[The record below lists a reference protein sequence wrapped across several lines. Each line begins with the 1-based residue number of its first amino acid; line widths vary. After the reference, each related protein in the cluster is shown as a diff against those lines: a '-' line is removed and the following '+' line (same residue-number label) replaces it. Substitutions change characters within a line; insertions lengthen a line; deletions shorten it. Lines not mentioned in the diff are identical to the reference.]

1 MKHTQILRPFAAASI
16 AALALLPLWG
26 AKRAPRILDGWQFRR
41 EMPAFLDSIQA
52 ELTYPLSWQRYH
64 EEHPSATPEQW
75 RKEAREAVRESMLL
89 LPRAAERPK
98 PVLVAEERRDGY
110 TARRYEVRLTDWYS
124 VPFLMLV
131 PDTPGPHPAV
141 LLLHDHGGHYTIG
154 KEKMIR
160 PFASDSLACADADA
174 WARQCYG
181 GRYVGDMLAREG
193 YVVAAHD
200 ALLWG
205 DRGREEGE
213 NGDMLQAVAGNL
225 QMLGASLSGLM
236 AYDDSLMTDVLASM
250 PETDPERIGAMGF
263 SMGAY
268 RAWMLAA
275 INDRVKAFSAVCWMT
290 TTASQLSWEHGREK
304 GGHANIL
311 PGLRRWLDYP
321 HIASLAAPRA
331 AYFINGRTD
340 KLFHPE
346 GVEAAYGAMR
356 AVWDDPAFGAPGHLR
371 TELWEQGH
379 DCGIQVQDS
388 ILKFFRTSL

>member
-1 MKHTQILRPFAAASI
+1 MRRNFLRLAAAASVI
-16 AALALLPLWG
+16 ALALLPCVG
-26 AKRAPRILDGWQFRR
+26 AKRAPRILDGYQFKR
-41 EMPAFLDSIQA
+41 EMPLFLDSIQA
-52 ELTYPLSWQRYH
+52 GLTYPLSWPQYH
-64 EEHPSATPEQW
+64 AAHPDASPEQW
-75 RKEAREAVRESMLL
+75 RSEARAAVWESMML
-89 LPRAAERPK
+89 LPAATENPE
-98 PVLVAEERRDGY
+98 PQLVAEERRDGY
-110 TARRYEVRLTDWYS
+110 TARRYVVRLTDWYS

-131 PDTPGPHPAV
+131 PDAPGPHPAV

-160 PFASDSLACADADA
+160 PFAADSLACADADA

-181 GRYVGDMLAREG
+181 GEYFGDRLAREG

-236 AYDDSLMTDVLASM
+236 AYDDVLMAEVLARM
-250 PETDPERIGAMGF
+250 PETDAARIGAMGF

-275 INDRVKAFSAVCWMT
+275 LSDRVKASAAVCWMT
-290 TTASQLSWEHGREK
+290 TTADQLSWEHGREK

-340 KLFHPE
+340 KLFHPD
-346 GVEAAYGAMR
+346 GVGAAYGAMR
-356 AVWDDPAFGAPGHLR
+356 AVWSDSLFSAPEGRLR

-379 DCGIQVQDS
+379 DCGRAVQDS
-388 ILKFFRTSL
+388 IVGFFGREL